1 MKMTTRRFRNVACGL
16 FVVAAIFTSQAVGLA
31 SFGCN
36 WVSYFMY
43 GAYLSECYYPGLEF
57 GCYVM
62 ANDCQAECYMAS
74 SGVWHGSLS
83 NCGGYL
89 VDESSNTWNLS
100 ATCTCW

>member
-43 GAYLSECYYPGLEF
+43 GAYLSECYYPG
-57 GCYVM
+57 
-62 ANDCQAECYMAS
+62 
-74 SGVWHGSLS
+74 W
-83 NCGGYL
+83 
-89 VDESSNTWNLS
+89 T
-100 ATCTCW
+100 